1 MAGRLTTVTEVS
13 IRLLDLLPL
22 HSHFG
27 ALPGD
32 EKVGPGGT
40 RWDPVGP
47 DKTTWEVTEVTV
59 DWRILEEWSVRS
71 LHSQSIWA
79 QPA

>member
-1 MAGRLTTVTEVS
+1 MAGRLTTVTEVA

-40 RWDPVGP
+40 PWDPVGP

-59 DWRILEEWSVRS
+59 GLEDIGGVECS
-71 LHSQSIWA
+71 
-79 QPA
+79 

>member
-1 MAGRLTTVTEVS
+1 MAGRLTTVTEVA
-13 IRLLDLLPL
+13 IQLLDLLPL

-40 RWDPVGP
+40 RWDLIKRLG
-47 DKTTWEVTEVTV
+47 EVTEVTV
-59 DWRILEEWSVRS
+59 GLEDIGGVECS
-71 LHSQSIWA
+71 
-79 QPA
+79 